1 MKKLIFCLLAGMMM
15 ALTGAAQ
22 EKQVAGAGAAQEE
35 KIAVVAQE
43 KQVAPTGDS
52 QEKCCAARQETA
64 QEKRWAVVEL
74 SVNNMREQPDY
85 AAELGDQSLMGTLV
99 EIVGEES
106 YWRQIV
112 NPKPYKAWANEM
124 GLVEMTET
132 EKDAYLEAPKYIC
145 TADYARIW
153 SEPSE
158 KSMGVCDFVAGDL
171 VRQCLNAKG
180 KALRHK
186 HFVKVMLPSG
196 RTGWVRR
203 EAVEDFQDWT
213 STRSATAAE
222 ILENAYRFIG
232 VPYLWGGTSIKG
244 VDCSGLVWSA
254 YFLSGLL
261 LPRDA
266 SQQVNA
272 GTEVTPD
279 AEHLMPGDLIFF
291 GRAATAEKPESIT
304 HVGIYIGGGMYI
316 HSSQLVRISSIDPA
330 SEDYAGR
337 LPIRGRRILG
347 DDSVPRIAGSPY
359 YFK

>member
-1 MKKLIFCLLAGMMM
+1 MILYMRKLMICLLALVLMPQMGF
-15 ALTGAAQ
+15 
-22 EKQVAGAGAAQEE
+22 
-35 KIAVVAQE
+35 
-43 KQVAPTGDS
+43 S
-52 QEKCCAARQETA
+52 

-85 AAELGDQSLMGTLV
+85 AAEMGDQSLMGTLV

-112 NPKPYKAWANEM
+112 NPKPYKAWVNEM

-132 EKDAYLEAPKYIC
+132 EKDAYLAASKYIC
-145 TADYARIW
+145 IADYARIW

-158 KSMGVCDFVAGDL
+158 KSLGVCDFVAGDL
-171 VRQCLNAKG
+171 VRKCLSIDSKV
-180 KALRHK
+180 LRHK
-186 HFVKVMLPSG
+186 DFVKVMLPSG

-203 EAVEDFQDWT
+203 ETVEDFQDWT
-213 STRSATAAE
+213 SSRSATAANV
-222 ILENAYRFIG
+222 LGAAYRFIG

-254 YFLSGLL
+254 YFLNGLL
-261 LPRDA
+261 LPRNA
-266 SQQVNA
+266 SQQAKV
-272 GTEVTPD
+272 GTAVAPD
-279 AEHLMPGDLIFF
+279 IEHLMPGDLLFF
-291 GRAATAEKPESIT
+291 GRVATSDKPERIT
-304 HVGIYIGGGMYI
+304 HVGIYIGDGMYI

-337 LPIRGRRILG
+337 RPLRARRIIG
-347 DDSVPRIAGSPY
+347 DDSIPQLAASPY